1 MNPPKT
7 ETKNDAVQ
15 ALPERLAAYARAA
28 AKAVDWLAARQQP
41 DGFHDDLDDLS
52 GYYKSPYCYVVNG
65 RSQQAG
71 RCAEFIK
78 KRYLQPNGDFRTR
91 PDAKGWFHLPCSS
104 HNRYVYSNG
113 WLVVGLQK
121 MGRYDLSIP
130 GIRFI
135 ESMLSNAH
143 GGAWSQCRDGKPV
156 EEYMN
161 TSSTASAGLAL
172 LVCGRIEKAVAAGD
186 FVLRVIDAQTAPDRR
201 FYCSWHVSKG
211 LRTALSDDEDHSA
224 LASRKQ
230 YCLSA
235 EHNAGGE
242 LTWMAGKPMKF
253 LTALYDA
260 TNERRFLRG
269 AAWLVD
275 FFQKLTEERWTN
287 YSSCKIMWATAAL
300 WRQTDEVFY
309 LEICQRIADFLCETQ
324 LASGTWLHTLWYPSE
339 AAQPLAMSLDMA
351 QELGAE
357 LADVICDLSLGQGIA

>member
-121 MGRYDLSIP
+121 MGRYDLSMP

-135 ESMLSNAH
+135 ESMLCDEY

-172 LVCGRIEKAVAAGD
+172 LACGRIEKAVAAGD
-186 FVLRVIDAQTAPDRR
+186 FILRVLDAQPAPDKR
-201 FYCSWHVSKG
+201 FYCSWHVREG
-211 LRTALSDDEDHSA
+211 LRTELSDDEDHNA
-224 LASRKQ
+224 LESRKQ

-253 LTALYDA
+253 LAALYDA
-260 TNERRFLRG
+260 TGDRRFGQG
-269 AAWLVD
+269 AVWLVD
-275 FFQKLTEERWTN
+275 FFQKLTEERWAN
-287 YSSCKIMWATAAL
+287 YSSCKIMWATASL
-300 WRQTDEVFY
+300 WRQTGDVRY
-309 LEICQRIADFLCETQ
+309 LEICQRIADLFCKTQ
-324 LASGTWLHTLWYPSE
+324 LSCGTWVHTLWYSTE
-339 AAQPLAMSLDMA
+339 RDQPPAMSLDMA
-351 QELGAE
+351 QEFGAE
-357 LADVICDLSLGQGIA
+357 LSDVVTDLSARTE